1 MCAQDGNPRGVH
13 DYTWPP
19 QALSLGS
26 GVPAES
32 RESLP
37 YRCSTCLLTGLLV
50 MDSHRP
56 EFIPNENMEK
66 GPDGW
71 VWKCPKHKDPSKEA
85 TAQALIKLGLWGAPP
100 P

>member
-1 MCAQDGNPRGVH
+1 MKLANFP
-13 DYTWPP
+13 
-19 QALSLGS
+19 LGS
-26 GVPAES
+26 VES
-32 RESLP
+32 RAVARALAKERESLP
-37 YRCSTCLLTGLLV
+37 YRCSTCVLTGLLV

-56 EFIPNENMEK
+56 EFIPSEKMEK

-85 TAQALIKLGLWGAPP
+85 TVQALIKLGMREGPP